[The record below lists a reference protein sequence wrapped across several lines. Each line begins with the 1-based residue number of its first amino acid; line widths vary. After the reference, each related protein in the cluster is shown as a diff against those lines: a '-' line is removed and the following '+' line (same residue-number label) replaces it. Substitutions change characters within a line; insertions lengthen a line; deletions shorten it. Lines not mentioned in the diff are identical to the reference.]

1 MLNYQRVNVKNPCD
15 LNALSLSLW
24 PRNLLPKHHT
34 YQESSASEIETSQA
48 SAPKHPTSSRDDGEL
63 LRSQRIDVDQSF
75 RKPRAQRFLHEHQ
88 NRIYIYLENHD
99 NIFCHGFGH
108 FFCQLRF
115 FPNTA
120 MSGCKPSTYRTIGF
134 LNSWICRTGSDSI
147 SVSSRDS
154 IWGSMLTFDY
164 CFFSTWC
171 WKNTGILWVHP
182 NLVGNMAVFVARF
195 GRPWVPD
202 HDSQFA
208 PLRTEIP
215 LLETVGGCPNPVLS
229 KDLNNPSQSKTKIR
243 NWTKKHVRCW

>member
-1 MLNYQRVNVKNPCD
+1 MKNPCD
-15 LNALSLSLW
+15 LNALYLSLW

-164 CFFSTWC
+164 CFFST
-171 WKNTGILWVHP
+171 
-182 NLVGNMAVFVARF
+182 
-195 GRPWVPD
+195 
-202 HDSQFA
+202 
-208 PLRTEIP
+208 
-215 LLETVGGCPNPVLS
+215 
-229 KDLNNPSQSKTKIR
+229 
-243 NWTKKHVRCW
+243 